1 MSDPTLHGYFRSS
14 ASYRVRIALAL
25 KAIPFDQSPVHLV
38 RDGGEH
44 LKPAY
49 RAINPEGL
57 VPSLTHS
64 VGDQTHVLTQS
75 LAIIDYLDEVYPEP
89 PLLPRLALDRA
100 YVRSVA
106 LQVAC
111 DIHPVNN
118 LRVLKY
124 LSGTLGIT
132 DEQKSAWYRHW
143 IDLGFASLEKRL
155 SVDPRVGTLVF
166 GDTPTLADL
175 CIVPQVWNARRF
187 DVPLDAYP
195 TIVRIAGHAMS
206 LPAFAAAEPSMQPD
220 AEPPPRSA

>member
-25 KAIPFDQSPVHLV
+25 KAIPFDQAPVHLV
-38 RDGGEH
+38 RDGGEQ
-44 LKPAY
+44 LRPAY
-49 RAINPEGL
+49 RVINPDGL
-57 VPSLTHS
+57 VPSLTHN
-64 VGDQTHVLTQS
+64 VGDETQVLTQS

-89 PLLPRLALDRA
+89 PLLPRSALDRA

-124 LSGTLGIT
+124 LTSTLGIT
-132 DEQKSAWYRHW
+132 DEEKTAWYRHW
-143 IDLGFASLEKRL
+143 IDLGFTSLEKRL
-155 SVDPRVGTLVF
+155 SVDPRVGTLIF

-175 CIVPQVWNARRF
+175 CLVPQVWNARRF
-187 DVPLDAYP
+187 NVSLDAYP
-195 TIVRIAGHAMS
+195 AIVRLADHAMA
-206 LPAFAAAEPSMQPD
+206 LPAFTAAEPSVQPD
-220 AEPPPRSA
+220 AELPPRSA